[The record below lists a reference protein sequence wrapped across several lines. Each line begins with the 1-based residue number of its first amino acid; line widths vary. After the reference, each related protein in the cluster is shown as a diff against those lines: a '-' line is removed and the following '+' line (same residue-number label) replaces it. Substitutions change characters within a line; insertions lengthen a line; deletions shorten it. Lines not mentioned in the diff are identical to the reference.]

1 VKPSIAFLHICFV
14 SQEYPP
20 ETGWGG
26 IGAYTYE
33 MACGLAAAGHR
44 VTVISLAV
52 GAETTREIAG
62 VTVHRVLPAPQF
74 DSMRALW
81 RLNRYWPG
89 FAWAAMLRFRKLHAD
104 QKVDLVE
111 AAEGRADGFFI
122 TLLRN
127 RPPVVA
133 RLHTARIFV
142 DRLNGIRAD
151 RKERFMYWLERRAI
165 LGADMVT
172 APSRAVVDLTRAW
185 LPHDRRQVAVVPN
198 PVDTCAFA
206 PNDEPRR
213 LEVLIVGRLERRK
226 LGDLPEAM
234 PSVMERCPEAV
245 FRFVGGDG
253 PDESGHS
260 WRERLMEGLPPEQRN
275 RLVFEQVPRDQLAQ
289 RYRQAAVVVMASRWE
304 NFPYA
309 LLEAMAC
316 GTPAVATRTGGLPQI
331 VSDGV
336 NGVVVPPEAAGALA
350 EAICMLLER
359 PDVRRQMGVS
369 ARQAVEERFSLEA
382 IIPKMLEVY
391 KSAAGFS

>member
-1 VKPSIAFLHICFV
+1 MALLHICFV

-20 ETGWGG
+20 DTGWGG

-33 MACGLAAAGHR
+33 MARGLAAAGHR

-52 GAETTREIAG
+52 GAETTREGAG

-74 DSMRALW
+74 DSMRGLW
-81 RLNRYWPG
+81 RLNGYWPG
-89 FAWAAMLRFRKLHAD
+89 FAWAAMLRFRKVHAAER
-104 QKVDLVE
+104 VDLVE

-127 RPPVVA
+127 RPRVVV
-133 RLHTARIFV
+133 RLHTAWIFV
-142 DRLNGIRAD
+142 DRLNRIQDGS
-151 RKERFMYWLERRAI
+151 KKRFIYWREKRVI

-172 APSRAVVDLTRAW
+172 APSLAVVDLTRTW
-185 LPHDRRQVAVVPN
+185 LPLDHRPVAVVPN

-206 PNDEPRR
+206 PGNEARR
-213 LEVLIVGRLERRK
+213 PEVLIVGRLERRK

-234 PSVMERCPEAV
+234 PIVMARCPEAV

-289 RYRQAAVVVMASRWE
+289 RYRLAAVVVMASRWE

-316 GTPAVATRTGGLPQI
+316 GTPVVATRTGGLPEM

-336 NGVVVPPEAAGALA
+336 NGILVSQQDAGGLA
-350 EAICMLLER
+350 DAICQLLENPELR
-359 PDVRRQMGVS
+359 SQMGAN
-369 ARQAVEERFSLEA
+369 ARRVAEERFSVERVV
-382 IIPKMLEVY
+382 PKMIETYQTVLGV
-391 KSAAGFS
+391 A